1 MMFMYIYD
9 IVKFDFAIVDIK
21 NIHHNHVP
29 LHFFCN

>member
-1 MMFMYIYD
+1 MFIYIYD
-9 IVKFDFAIVDIK
+9 IKFDFAIVDIK